1 MGTTLVAYL
10 LFPFVVL
17 DGIRPMQ
24 ATPPAGISSA
34 ALSLN
39 GVAACFPFLVVDG
52 MRAIPATPPA
62 EVSSAEL
69 KLKGVAA
76 WYGDQFQ
83 GRRTASGEAFDL
95 HAFTAAHRTLPFG
108 TLVRVRHACNGRC
121 VIVRINDRGPY
132 GGGRII
138 DLSQAAAR
146 EIGIYRKGRC
156 KVELEVV
163 AADAQ
168 PGPPAKDAK

>member
-10 LFPFVVL
+10 LFPFLVF

-24 ATPPAGISSA
+24 ATLSASA
-34 ALSLN
+34 ASAVLKLN
-39 GVAACFPFLVVDG
+39 DVAACFPFLVLGGVRR
-52 MRAIPATPPA
+52 MQATPPA
-62 EVSSAEL
+62 SATSAVL

-76 WYGDQFQ
+76 WYGGKFQ
-83 GRRTASGEAFDL
+83 GRMTANGETFDL
-95 HAFTAAHRTLPFG
+95 HAYTAAHRTLPFG
-108 TLVRVRHACNGRC
+108 TLVRVRHACNGRH

-156 KVELEVV
+156 KVELQVV
-163 AADAQ
+163 DGDAQ
-168 PGPPAKDAK
+168 PGPPAVKSK

>member
-1 MGTTLVAYL
+1 MGAALVAYL

-17 DGIRPMQ
+17 DGGRPGT
-24 ATPPAGISSA
+24 ATPVSA
-34 ALSLN
+34 ASAELKLN
-39 GVAACFPFLVVDG
+39 GVAACFPFLVLDAS
-52 MRAIPATPPA
+52 RTKHATPPPSA
-62 EVSSAEL
+62 ASAEL

-76 WYGDQFQ
+76 WYGDRFQ
-83 GRRTASGEAFDL
+83 GRMTANGETFDL
-95 HAFTAAHRTLPFG
+95 HAYTAAHRTLPFG
-108 TLVRVRHACNGRC
+108 TLVRVRHACNRRC

-163 AADAQ
+163 GPDAQ
-168 PGPPAKDAK
+168 PGPPAVSSK